1 MPSREKT
8 RNIAEVSPFT
18 SATQEKN
25 AIVKRHKGNDPAE
38 FFIVCEKEDEH
49 L

>member
-18 SATQEKN
+18 SATQEKK
-25 AIVKRHKGNDPAE
+25 AIVRRHKGSDPAE
-38 FFIVCEKEDEH
+38 FLLCV
-49 L
+49 